1 MTTTLLQIARQAA
14 AENLDPVEAVR
25 DYFAEK
31 DSRIT
36 LAEARRLIALAES
49 KANDERLD

>member
-1 MTTTLLQIARQAA
+1 MTATLLQITRWAA
-14 AENLDPVEAVR
+14 AENLDPVEAVQ

-36 LAEARRLIALAES
+36 RAEATRLIALAES